1 LSDLPSASA
10 VNRITSKGSQNQRTE
25 RSLVNPIVRRA
36 LLGLFC
42 GSASSVFLCSAV
54 GNVDFGLCLGA
65 LLGIGQVFAFFDLES
80 GSAVDRA
87 MTGAAF
93 SLPFWAAINLILLPV
108 AAGQVPQWTAG
119 DMRAL
124 FPALIGWLL
133 FFVSLGTLAQATR
146 RVSVHFFGPESPRP
160 APSAPPKTTHI
171 VILGGGFAGVTTAAH
186 LEKLFRGDP
195 AVCFTLISETNSWLF
210 TPMLVE
216 VAASGLD
223 PTHIAT
229 PLRTSLKRT
238 RVLRSR
244 VTGIDLKLR
253 QVQLNEE
260 GPQTGLHYDHLV
272 LALGSVSNYSGSAA
286 IAENAFEFKTLS
298 DAMHIRNHVIDIFER
313 AEAETDPERRRAL
326 LTFVVAGGGFSGA
339 ELAGGLN
346 DFARGM
352 TADYLSLSPADL
364 RIILVHSRERILPE
378 LSDSLADYA
387 RQRMQERGVTFKLN
401 ERVADAEPGSVT
413 LSSGEKIATETF
425 IWTAGVTASQIL
437 QQLPVPHN
445 DRGAVLVDRTLA
457 LPDYSHVWALGDGAS
472 VPDTNSGKICP
483 PTAQAATRQ
492 ALCLARN
499 IRASLLGRRLREFRF
514 RSLGSLCVVGH
525 QTACAEILGL
535 KFSGLFAWLL
545 WRGVYLSKLPGLERK
560 MRVFTDWT
568 LELFFTRDIVQT
580 IDFDGPGSR
589 QSEPELTLR

>member
-1 LSDLPSASA
+1 M
-10 VNRITSKGSQNQRTE
+10 
-25 RSLVNPIVRRA
+25 NPIVRRA
-36 LLGLFC
+36 LVGLFC
-42 GSASSVFLCSAV
+42 GSVSSVFLCSAV
-54 GNVDFGLCLGA
+54 RSVGLGLCLGA
-65 LLGIGQVFAFFDLES
+65 VLGVGQVLAFFDLEG
-80 GSAVDRA
+80 GSTIDRA

-93 SLPFWAAINLILLPV
+93 SLPFWAVINLILLPV

-146 RVSVHFFGPESPRP
+146 RASVHFFGPESPCR
-160 APSAPPKTTHI
+160 APSAPPKTTQI

-186 LEKLFRGDP
+186 LEKLFRNDLTVG
-195 AVCFTLISETNSWLF
+195 FTLISETNSWLF

-216 VAASGLD
+216 VAASGSD

-244 VTGIDLKLR
+244 VTRIDLKLR
-253 QVQLNEE
+253 EVQLDEE

-272 LALGSVSNYSGSAA
+272 LALGSVANYSGNAA

-298 DAMHIRNHVIDIFER
+298 DAMHIRNHVIDVFER
-313 AEAETDPERRRAL
+313 AEAETNPERRRAL

-346 DFARGM
+346 DFTRGM

-378 LSDSLADYA
+378 LSESLADYA

-401 ERVADAEPGSVT
+401 ERIADAEPGSVI

-425 IWTAGVTASQIL
+425 IWTAGVTASPIL

-457 LPDYSHVWALGDGAS
+457 LPDYSQVWALGDGAS
-472 VPDTNSGKICP
+472 VPDTKSGKICP

-492 ALCLARN
+492 AFCLAKN

-525 QTACAEILGL
+525 QTACAEIVGL

-560 MRVFTDWT
+560 IRVFTDWT
-568 LELFFTRDIVQT
+568 LELFFTRNIVQT
-580 IDFDGPGSR
+580 IDFDGLGSR